1 MITLT
6 NDLLETAAP
15 TPEHLPGLQGAAT
28 IPTPGL
34 REIQHAVKQLYDSG
48 GIVLVDGNPGVGK
61 TFGTKQVLAQLG
73 VRVHWADMPDTPKG
87 KEANARIFTAV
98 TGRRPP
104 MRMTEYALTDETV
117 DVLDGLKAVLVVDEA
132 QNMTKSAL
140 RQLRYL
146 HDRPTTKALVVLL
159 GPGVVK
165 VVTQVPELD
174 SRVARRVNVKELTGA
189 ELRELL
195 PQLHPALEAMSEPVR
210 VQLAEYARG
219 NLRRWARV
227 LEVAN
232 SMQLDPTTG
241 IDERA
246 AKFIIRAITGGAS

>member
-1 MITLT
+1 M
-6 NDLLETAAP
+6 TAIIEVAEHFRAP
-15 TPEHLPGLQGAAT
+15 RPEHLPGLTEAT
-28 IPTPGL
+28 IVDTPGL
-34 REIQHAVKQLYDSG
+34 REIRLAVNQLHQSG
-48 GIVLVDGNPGVGK
+48 GIVLIDGKPGVGK
-61 TFGTKQVLAQLG
+61 TFGTRHVLAGLDI
-73 VRVHWADMPDTPKG
+73 RVHWADMPDTPKG

>member
-1 MITLT
+1 MITLS
-6 NDLLETAAP
+6 NDHITACA
-15 TPEHLPGLQGAAT
+15 TVPEHLPGLEGAAT
-28 IPTPGL
+28 IRTPGL
-34 REIQHAVKQLYDSG
+34 REIQHSVTQLYDSG
-48 GIVLVDGNPGVGK
+48 GIVLIDGKPGVGK
-61 TFGTKQVLAQLG
+61 TFGTKHVLSQLG

-104 MRMTEYALTDETV
+104 LRMTEYALTDETV

-146 HDRPTTKALVVLL
+146 HDRPTTKALLVLL
-159 GPGVVK
+159 GPGVINVA
-165 VVTQVPELD
+165 TQVPELD
-174 SRVARRVNVKELTGA
+174 SRVARRIRVNELTGA
-189 ELRELL
+189 QLRELL
-195 PQLHPALEAMSEPVR
+195 PQLHPALEAMSEQVR

-232 SMQLDPTTG
+232 SMQLDPKSG
-241 IDERA
+241 IDQRA
-246 AKFIIRAITGGAS
+246 AMFIIRAITGGAS

>member
-1 MITLT
+1 MTTLT
-6 NDLLETAAP
+6 HDLIEVHAP
-15 TPEHLPGLQGAAT
+15 LPEHLPGLKGAAT
-28 IPTPGL
+28 ITTPGL
-34 REIQHAVKQLYDSG
+34 REIQHAISQLYDSG
-48 GIVLVDGNPGVGK
+48 GILLIDGKPGVGK
-61 TFGTKQVLAQLG
+61 TFGTKHVLTELG

-104 MRMTEYALTDETV
+104 PRMTEYALTDETV

-146 HDRPTTKALVVLL
+146 HDRPTTKALLVLL
-159 GPGVVK
+159 GPSVIN

-174 SRVARRVNVKELTGA
+174 SRVARRVHVKELTSA
-189 ELRELL
+189 QLRDLL
-195 PQLHPALEAMSEPVR
+195 PQFHPILAAMSESVR
-210 VQLAEYARG
+210 VRLAEYARG
-219 NLRRWARV
+219 NLRQWARV
-227 LEVAN
+227 LEVAG
-232 SMQLDPTTG
+232 SMQLDVNGG

-246 AKFIIRAITGGAS
+246 AKYMIRAITGGAG

>member
-1 MITLT
+1 MTMLT
-6 NDLLETAAP
+6 EDPMTTSQP
-15 TPEHLPGLQGAAT
+15 VPEHLPGLEGAAT
-28 IPTPGL
+28 IKTPGL
-34 REIQHAVKQLYDSG
+34 REIQHAVTQLYECG
-48 GIVLVDGNPGVGK
+48 GIVLIDGKPGVGK
-61 TFGTKQVLAQLG
+61 TFGTKHVLSQLG

-146 HDRPTTKALVVLL
+146 HDRPTTKALMVLL
-159 GPGVVK
+159 GPGVVN

-174 SRVARRVNVKELTGA
+174 SRVARRVHVKELTGA
-189 ELRELL
+189 QLRDLL
-195 PQLHPALEAMSEPVR
+195 PQLHPTLAAMSEAVR

-219 NLRRWARV
+219 NLRQWARV
-227 LEVAN
+227 LEVVS
-232 SMQLDPTTG
+232 SMHLDPTAG

-246 AKFIIRAITGGAS
+246 AKFIIRAITGGVS